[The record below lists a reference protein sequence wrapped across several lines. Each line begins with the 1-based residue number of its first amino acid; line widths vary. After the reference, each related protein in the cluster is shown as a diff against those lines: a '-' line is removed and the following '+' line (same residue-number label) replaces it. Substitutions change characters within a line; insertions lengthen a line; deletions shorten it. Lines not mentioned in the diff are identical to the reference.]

1 MDRHHLLALLDKLQE
16 KYEIQDGE
24 YKEFAEAIGGKKK
37 PIEFK
42 ENDLVM
48 VEYDHIET
56 RAEFSDHGVEPVT
69 NITEKC
75 SAIWKIV
82 PDTSEYHVSSRG
94 DVGWSINCKYLKQ
107 ADMNVS
113 VIRHLCENLAEDL
126 FTICTM
132 DDHMVHHSIRVKT
145 VTLASA

>member
-1 MDRHHLLALLDKLQE
+1 
-16 KYEIQDGE
+16 
-24 YKEFAEAIGGKKK
+24 
-37 PIEFK
+37 
-42 ENDLVM
+42 M

-94 DVGWSINCKYLKQ
+94 DVGLSINCKYLKQ

-113 VIRHLCENLAEDL
+113 VILHLCENLAEDL

-132 DDHMVHHSIRVKT
+132 DDHMVHHSIRVKR

>member
-1 MDRHHLLALLDKLQE
+1 MDRHHLLALLDKIQE

-24 YKEFAEAIGGKKK
+24 YKEFVEAIGGKKK

-56 RAEFSDHGVEPVT
+56 RAEFSDNGIEPVT
-69 NITEKC
+69 NVTEKC
-75 SAIWKIV
+75 SIIWKIV

-94 DVGWSINCKYLKQ
+94 DVGWSINCKNLKQ
-107 ADMNVS
+107 AEMNVS
-113 VIRHLCENLAEDL
+113 VMRHLCENLAEDL

-132 DDHMVHHSIRVKT
+132 DDHMVQHCIRVKT
-145 VTLASA
+145 MTLTSA